1 MEFAADIVV
10 AFAIGAAAL
19 TAHSA
24 ARLYTDA
31 PVRSYDEKA
40 FAKASA
46 LSAKTANALRLIK
59 EARPADV
66 DVKKAL
72 SLFTTGL
79 PEGLYADEITV
90 SPGRYT
96 LKGHA
101 AKSAV
106 VDGFA
111 ENVRIAAGG
120 RADLTRLSEKDG
132 RYDFELTVTEKAAAS
147 PDKAKPA
154 KVKAGRG
161 GGRDA

>member
-1 MEFAADIVV
+1 M
-10 AFAIGAAAL
+10 
-19 TAHSA
+19 
-24 ARLYTDA
+24 
-31 PVRSYDEKA
+31 RSYDEKA
-40 FAKASA
+40 FAKARA
-46 LSAKTANALRLIK
+46 LSAKTANALSLIK

-79 PEGLYADEITV
+79 PEGLYADEITA

-101 AKSAV
+101 AKSALI
-106 VDGFA
+106 DEFA
-111 ENVRIAAGG
+111 ENVREAAGG
-120 RADLTRLSEKDG
+120 RADLTRLAEKDG
-132 RYDFELTVTEKAAAS
+132 RYDFELTVTEKAADS
-147 PDKAKPA
+147 PGKAKPA